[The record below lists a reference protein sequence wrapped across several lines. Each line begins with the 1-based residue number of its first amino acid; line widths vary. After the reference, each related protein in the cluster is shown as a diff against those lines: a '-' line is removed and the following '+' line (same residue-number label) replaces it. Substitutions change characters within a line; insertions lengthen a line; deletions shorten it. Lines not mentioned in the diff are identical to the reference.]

1 MNLLKNNSS
10 IDDMNSLRKFLKYI
24 IMFCVLCAASIYVP
38 VNKLDIS
45 ESFMISVAGVCAF
58 AILDLYSPVVCDL
71 SNNNKKKIGLK

>member
-10 IDDMNSLRKFLKYI
+10 IDDLNSLRKFLKYI
-24 IMFCVLCAASIYVP
+24 IMFSVLCAASIYIP